1 MITERSRAAVSA
13 SAEFLARCA
22 LDALRGAGGTA
33 VVAAHLQA
41 ADLHAAD
48 LQAAD
53 LQTAHREPSAAGGG
67 GGATATSGAA
77 VAVGAVR
84 ILGADA
90 LAPYVLTSRALLPE
104 ESAAVRLSLSA
115 LPPAQRPPAAPPG
128 GREQPWIR
136 AWIDWGLVT
145 VVARLDPAPWHV
157 VAPVPQGPPRCDGS
171 APRHRS
177 AAGPADGPVG
187 RDEGWVPWSLR
198 MGQLASLALPGLDG
212 PVHRAARSGVLALA
226 RGATRALLRRDFAT
240 AARITRWLAWLA
252 ADGVA
257 LPLDAALLT
266 EDIALRGGDDR
277 CLLDAAIA
285 RCLLG
290 LEDV

>member
-33 VVAAHLQA
+33 VVAAHLRA
-41 ADLHAAD
+41 ADS
-48 LQAAD
+48 QAV
-53 LQTAHREPSAAGGG
+53 HREPSVAGDGGGEG
-67 GGATATSGAA
+67 GGATATSSAA

-84 ILGADA
+84 VLGADA
-90 LAPYVLTSRALLPE
+90 LAPYVLTGRALLPE

-115 LPPAQRPPAAPPG
+115 LPPEHRPPAAPPD
-128 GREQPWIR
+128 GRERPWLR
-136 AWIDWGLVT
+136 AWNDWGLVA
-145 VVARLDPAPWHV
+145 VAARLDPDPWCAA
-157 VAPVPQGPPRCDGS
+157 APVPQGPPPCDDS

-177 AAGPADGPVG
+177 ADGAVG
-187 RDEGWVPWSLR
+187 GAEGWVPWSLR

-212 PVHRAARSGVLALA
+212 PVHQAARSGVLALS

-257 LPLDAALLT
+257 LPLDVALLA

-285 RCLLG
+285 RRMLG
-290 LEDV
+290 LEVPS

>member
-13 SAEFLARCA
+13 SAELLARCA
-22 LDALRGAGGTA
+22 LDALRGVGGTA
-33 VVAAHLQA
+33 VVAAHLRA
-41 ADLHAAD
+41 ADS
-48 LQAAD
+48 QA
-53 LQTAHREPSAAGGG
+53 AHREPSVAGDGGGDVGGEG
-67 GGATATSGAA
+67 GGAAATSSAA

-84 ILGADA
+84 VLGADA
-90 LAPYVLTSRALLPE
+90 LAPYVLTGRALLPE

-115 LPPAQRPPAAPPG
+115 LPPVRRPPAAPPG
-128 GREQPWIR
+128 GRERPWLR
-136 AWIDWGLVT
+136 AWIDWGLVA
-145 VVARLDPAPWHV
+145 VAARLDPDPWCV
-157 VAPVPQGPPRCDGS
+157 AAPVPQGPPPCDDG

-177 AAGPADGPVG
+177 AVDPADGQG
-187 RDEGWVPWSLR
+187 LGEGWAPWSLR

-212 PVHRAARSGVLALA
+212 PVHQAARSGVLALS

-257 LPLDAALLT
+257 LPLDVALLA

-285 RCLLG
+285 RRLLG
-290 LEDV
+290 VEVAV

>member
-1 MITERSRAAVSA
+1 MITERSHAAVSA
-13 SAEFLARCA
+13 SAELLARCA
-22 LDALRGAGGTA
+22 LDALRGTGGTA
-33 VVAAHLQA
+33 VVAAHLRA
-41 ADLHAAD
+41 ADS
-48 LQAAD
+48 QA
-53 LQTAHREPSAAGGG
+53 AHREPSVAGDG
-67 GGATATSGAA
+67 GGATVTSSAA

-84 ILGADA
+84 VLGADA
-90 LAPYVLTSRALLPE
+90 LAPYVLTGRALLPE

-115 LPPAQRPPAAPPG
+115 LPPVQRPPAAPPD
-128 GREQPWIR
+128 GRERPWLR
-136 AWIDWGLVT
+136 AWIDWGLVA
-145 VVARLDPAPWHV
+145 VAARLDPDPWCV
-157 VAPVPQGPPRCDGS
+157 AAPVPQGPPPCDDS

-177 AAGPADGPVG
+177 ADGAVG
-187 RDEGWVPWSLR
+187 GEGWVPWSLR

-212 PVHRAARSGVLALA
+212 PVHQAARSGALALA

-257 LPLDAALLT
+257 LPLDVALLT

-285 RCLLG
+285 RRLLG
-290 LEDV
+290 LEVPTT